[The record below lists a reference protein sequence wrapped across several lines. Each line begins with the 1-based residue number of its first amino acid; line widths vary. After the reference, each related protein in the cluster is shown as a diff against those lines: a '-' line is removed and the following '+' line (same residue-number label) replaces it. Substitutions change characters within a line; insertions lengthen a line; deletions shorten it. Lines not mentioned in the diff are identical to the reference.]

1 VDTGHVSISADT
13 VTNGTDV
20 DTERERAHADSC
32 NDNHCDYADITV
44 TITVAHRPD
53 R

>member
-1 VDTGHVSISADT
+1 MDIGRVSTTVNT
-13 VTNGTDV
+13 VTNGTSV
-20 DTERERAHADSC
+20 DTEREHAHADSC